1 MRLHNLDNTS
11 IKYYLSEDLK
21 RDPALNEQW
30 DRIDNEFFKP
40 WQRYLNEA
48 TLTPDQINQMFAAA
62 EKETSAGGGNSSM
75 LGKIVDKIIPD
86 AFLGKLEKALPEPDP
101 KAVPDP
107 EFEAKATAAVSGLEA
122 PAETKTG
129 LMAIVK
135 AAVKNPQ
142 AQAVVLSLVGGVL
155 GGLMSKAGPLIAT
168 FFPGGGTA
176 AVAITGAIVAGGVA
190 IAAAKLQGKPWKEAF
205 KGAIKPALAGAAGAV
220 IGQFAAGI
228 AGAAVDKVAGA
239 LSSNKPADAGAPPG
253 GAQGSPEQQQAMAD
267 DQAFQDRMLNKFPP
281 DKGYTFSAK
290 GDSLQVFDANGTK
303 VFNGDIPLKTM
314 SMKAFADLT
323 NNGQMTNS
331 GTTSGSVAGDPMA
344 GVTDAGGGSKR
355 GNSGFNSMKQT
366 NPDGTPYSVDQ
377 INQAK
382 ADLRAGGNLGNYPD
396 GTPKMPGDDYY
407 TQSLAGDFSK
417 VPNTPNDGSTRVI
430 GKQGGVPAGATAT
443 DDAGSYFL
451 NKTNPDGSSSQTIR
465 SNADPADPRVRAEI
479 DARQAYYKN
488 DPQGQAEIKRIMGS
502 GRKGIDD
509 GRIPTG
515 KKLSEGQVYLVFNR
529 IVTRNDYL
537 LVEGRLAEGPMDWLK
552 TKAKN
557 LTTKVTA
564 DKLNSAWQKAG
575 SPTDSEQLKKF
586 LTDQGVA
593 TEVVDKVY
601 TDMKLPAAGAAADA
615 GKPVDT
621 AELEKQ
627 INTFDTKQKQ
637 DILAYLT
644 QSLRTA

>member
-1 MRLHNLDNTS
+1 MRLHDLDKTS

-21 RDPALNEQW
+21 KDTSLNEHW

-40 WQRYLNEA
+40 WQQYLNEA

-62 EKETSAGGGNSSM
+62 EKETSAGGGNSTM

-86 AFLGKLEKALPEPDP
+86 SFLGKLEKALPEPDP

-107 EFEAKATAAVSGLEA
+107 EFEAKATAAVNNLEA

-135 AAVKNPQ
+135 AALKNPQ

-176 AVAITGAIVAGGVA
+176 AVAITGALVAGGVA

-239 LSSNKPADAGAPPG
+239 FKDTGAPPG
-253 GAQGSPEQQQAMAD
+253 GDTSAATTAMDAD
-267 DQAFQDRMLNKFPP
+267 NKMIADLQKEYPP
-281 DKGYTFSAK
+281 DKFEFSGS
-290 GDSLQVFDANGTK
+290 GDELTVIDRATGNPVRTIPGLQGQSMDTK
-303 VFNGDIPLKTM
+303 TL
-314 SMKAFADLT
+314 ADLANDPNKAVSAPPGAGPFST
-323 NNGQMTNS
+323 GKADPGITDNPLSSPTLNKLAAKLAAGQ
-331 GTTSGSVAGDPMA
+331 AP
-344 GVTDAGGGSKR
+344 TDQEMGYLDKIERSAVQ
-355 GNSGFNSMKQT
+355 MVDQT
-366 NPDGTPYSVDQ
+366 NPKGTSNIGSPNSQLTLNSGEVVTG
-377 INQAK
+377 AK
-382 ADLRAGGNLGNYPD
+382 AAQLTTGYFDATQRLKMQAIELQGNAKYAPL
-396 GTPKMPGDDYY
+396 
-407 TQSLAGDFSK
+407 
-417 VPNTPNDGSTRVI
+417 
-430 GKQGGVPAGATAT
+430 
-443 DDAGSYFL
+443 
-451 NKTNPDGSSSQTIR
+451 
-465 SNADPADPRVRAEI
+465 
-479 DARQAYYKN
+479 KN
-488 DPQGQAEIKRIMGS
+488 SIER
-502 GRKGIDD
+502 
-509 GRIPTG
+509 TG

-529 IVTRNDYL
+529 IVTRNNYL
-537 LVEGRLAEGPMDWLK
+537 LTEGRLAEGPMDWLK
-552 TKAKN
+552 TKARN

-575 SPTDSEQLKKF
+575 SPTDSEELKKF
-586 LTDQGVA
+586 LVAQGVA

-601 TDMKLPAAGAAADA
+601 TTMQLPAGASAGAE
-615 GKPVDT
+615 KPVDM

-627 INTFDTKQKQ
+627 ISTFDIKQKK
-637 DILAYLT
+637 DMVAFLT

>member
-21 RDPALNEQW
+21 RDSALNEQW

-62 EKETSAGGGNSSM
+62 EKETSSGGGNSTM

-86 AFLGKLEKALPEPDP
+86 SFLGKLEKALPAPDP
-101 KAVPDP
+101 KAAPDP
-107 EFEAKATAAVSGLEA
+107 EFEAKASAAVQQLEA

-142 AQAVVLSLVGGVL
+142 AQAMVLSLVGGVL

-190 IAAAKLQGKPWKEAF
+190 IAAAKLQGKGWKEAF

-220 IGQFAAGI
+220 IGSMAAQFVDGAVNMAANAVKGAGPDKAAAGGLDPNVAEFERDKADMKGAGPLSTGKADPGI
-228 AGAAVDKVAGA
+228 ADNPLSSPTLNKLAAKVAGGQA
-239 LSSNKPADAGAPPG
+239 LTDQEMGYLDKIERSAVQMVDMTNPKGTSGI
-253 GAQGSPEQQQAMAD
+253 GSPNSQLT
-267 DQAFQDRMLNKFPP
+267 LNSGEVVSGAEAAQMST
-281 DKGYTFSAK
+281 GY
-290 GDSLQVFDANGTK
+290 FDATQRLKMQAIELQGNAKYGT
-303 VFNGDIPLKTM
+303 LK
-314 SMKAFADLT
+314 
-323 NNGQMTNS
+323 NS
-331 GTTSGSVAGDPMA
+331 IE
-344 GVTDAGGGSKR
+344 R
-355 GNSGFNSMKQT
+355 
-366 NPDGTPYSVDQ
+366 
-377 INQAK
+377 
-382 ADLRAGGNLGNYPD
+382 
-396 GTPKMPGDDYY
+396 
-407 TQSLAGDFSK
+407 
-417 VPNTPNDGSTRVI
+417 
-430 GKQGGVPAGATAT
+430 
-443 DDAGSYFL
+443 
-451 NKTNPDGSSSQTIR
+451 
-465 SNADPADPRVRAEI
+465 
-479 DARQAYYKN
+479 
-488 DPQGQAEIKRIMGS
+488 
-502 GRKGIDD
+502 
-509 GRIPTG
+509 TG
-515 KKLSEGQVYLVFNR
+515 KKLSEGQVYLVFNK
-529 IVTRNDYL
+529 IVTRNNYL

-586 LTDQGVA
+586 LIDQGVA

-601 TDMKLPAAGAAADA
+601 TTLKLPAAGADPAAAPGADPAAA
-615 GKPVDT
+615 GADPT
-621 AELEKQ
+621 AAAAALDPKQ
-627 INTFDTKQKQ
+627 AETLYAKVKKEIVTLDKKRQKQ
-637 DILAYLT
+637 MAAYL
-644 QSLRTA
+644 QKQLGTA

>member
-1 MRLHNLDNTS
+1 MRLHDLDKTS

-21 RDPALNEQW
+21 KDTSLNEHW

-40 WQRYLNEA
+40 WQQYLNEA

-62 EKETSAGGGNSSM
+62 EKETSAGGGNSTM

-86 AFLGKLEKALPEPDP
+86 SFLGKLEKALPEPDP

-107 EFEAKATAAVSGLEA
+107 EFEAKATAAVNNLEA

-135 AAVKNPQ
+135 AALKNPQ

-168 FFPGGGTA
+168 VFPGGGTA
-176 AVAITGAIVAGGVA
+176 AVAITGALVAGGVA

-314 SMKAFADLT
+314 GMKAFADLT

-382 ADLRAGGNLGNYPD
+382 SDLRAGNA
-396 GTPKMPGDDYY
+396 
-407 TQSLAGDFSK
+407 SSE
-417 VPNTPNDGSTRVI
+417 
-430 GKQGGVPAGATAT
+430 VPAGATAT
-443 DDAGSYFL
+443 DNAGSYVQ
-451 NKTNPDGSSSQTIR
+451 NKTNPDGSSSQTVR
-465 SNADPADPRVRAEI
+465 SNADPADPRVRASI
-479 DARQAYYKN
+479 DAKQDYYKN
-488 DPQGQAEIKRIMGS
+488 DPQGRAEYAKIMGS

-509 GRIPTG
+509 SLIPTG

-529 IVTRNDYL
+529 IVTRNNYL

-575 SPTDSEQLKKF
+575 SPTDSEELKKF

-593 TEVVDKVY
+593 VEVVDKVY
-601 TDMKLPAAGAAADA
+601 TTLKLPAAGDAPAGADADTPQSQDAAALDP
-615 GKPVDT
+615 KQ
-621 AELEKQ
+621 AETLYAKVKKEILTLDK
-627 INTFDTKQKQ
+627 KSQKQ
-637 DILAYLT
+637 MAAYL
-644 QSLRTA
+644 QKQLGTA

>member
-21 RDPALNEQW
+21 KDPALNEQW

-62 EKETSAGGGNSSM
+62 EKETSAGGGGNSTM
-75 LGKIVDKIIPD
+75 LGKIVDKIIPNS
-86 AFLGKLEKALPEPDP
+86 FLGKLEKSLPDPDP

-107 EFEAKATAAVSGLEA
+107 EFEAKATAAVNSLEA

-129 LMAIVK
+129 LMAVVK

-142 AQAVVLSLVGGVL
+142 AQAMVLSLVGGVL

-239 LSSNKPADAGAPPG
+239 MSSNKPVDTPAGALPG
-253 GAQGSPEQQQAMAD
+253 GSIG
-267 DQAFQDRMLNKFPP
+267 
-281 DKGYTFSAK
+281 KGQELQNGEVVA
-290 GDSLQVFDANGTK
+290 SLDGNGRVTIQRPNGTTYT
-303 VFNGDIPLKTM
+303 VDRNEAYQM
-314 SMKAFADLT
+314 SAA
-323 NNGQMTNS
+323 
-331 GTTSGSVAGDPMA
+331 
-344 GVTDAGGGSKR
+344 
-355 GNSGFNSMKQT
+355 
-366 NPDGTPYSVDQ
+366 
-377 INQAK
+377 AK
-382 ADLRAGGNLGNYPD
+382 AAEFNRDLADTSAQIDQSDAAARGIAPKLPRASAADVAALD
-396 GTPKMPGDDYY
+396 AMD
-407 TQSLAGDFSK
+407 
-417 VPNTPNDGSTRVI
+417 
-430 GKQGGVPAGATAT
+430 GVPAGATAT
-443 DDAGSYFL
+443 DNAGSFVK
-451 NKTNPDGSSSQTIR
+451 NTRNPDGSTSQTVR
-465 SNADPADPRVRAEI
+465 QNADPADPRVMANIRAKQ
-479 DARQAYYKN
+479 DYYKN
-488 DPQGQAEIKRIMGS
+488 DPQGQAEYKRIMAPS
-502 GRKGIDD
+502 RFDSY
-509 GRIPTG
+509 IPTG
-515 KKLSEGQVYLVFNR
+515 KKLSEGQVYLVFNK
-529 IVTRNDYL
+529 IVTRNNYL
-537 LVEGRLAEGPMDWLK
+537 LTEGRLAEGPMDWLK

-601 TDMKLPAAGAAADA
+601 TDMKLPAAGAAAGA
-615 GKPVDT
+615 EKPVDT

>member
-21 RDPALNEQW
+21 KDSALNEHW

-62 EKETSAGGGNSSM
+62 EKETSVGGGNSTM

-86 AFLGKLEKALPEPDP
+86 SFLGKLEKALPEPDP

-107 EFEAKATAAVSGLEA
+107 EFEAKATAAVNNLEA

-135 AAVKNPQ
+135 AALKNPQ

-176 AVAITGAIVAGGVA
+176 AVAITGALVAGGVA

-239 LSSNKPADAGAPPG
+239 LSSTKPVDAPAGALPGGSIGKGQELQNGEVVASLDGNGRVTIQRPDGTTYTVDRNEAYQMSADAKASGAT
-253 GAQGSPEQQQAMAD
+253 S
-267 DQAFQDRMLNKFPP
+267 RR
-281 DKGYTFSAK
+281 
-290 GDSLQVFDANGTK
+290 GD
-303 VFNGDIPLKTM
+303 
-314 SMKAFADLT
+314 
-323 NNGQMTNS
+323 
-331 GTTSGSVAGDPMA
+331 
-344 GVTDAGGGSKR
+344 
-355 GNSGFNSMKQT
+355 SGFNSMKQT

-382 ADLRAGGNLGNYPD
+382 ADLRAGNAR
-396 GTPKMPGDDYY
+396 
-407 TQSLAGDFSK
+407 SE
-417 VPNTPNDGSTRVI
+417 
-430 GKQGGVPAGATAT
+430 VPAGATAT

-451 NKTNPDGSSSQTIR
+451 NKTNPDGSSSQTVR
-465 SNADPADPRVRAEI
+465 SNADPADPRVRASI
-479 DARQAYYKN
+479 DAKQDYYKN
-488 DPQGQAEIKRIMGS
+488 DPQGRAEYAKIMGS

-509 GRIPTG
+509 SKIPTG

-529 IVTRNDYL
+529 IVTRNNYL
-537 LVEGRLAEGPMDWLK
+537 LTEGRLAEGPMDWLK

-601 TDMKLPAAGAAADA
+601 TDMKLPAAGAAATDPAA
-615 GKPVDT
+615 GAAATDPAATGAALDPKK
-621 AELEKQ
+621 AETLYAT
-627 INTFDTKQKQ
+627 INKEIATLDKKSQKQ
-637 DILAYLT
+637 LMAYL
-644 QSLRTA
+644 QKQLGTA

>member
-21 RDPALNEQW
+21 KDPALNEQW

-62 EKETSAGGGNSSM
+62 EKETSSGGGNSTM

-86 AFLGKLEKALPEPDP
+86 SFLGKLEKALPEPDP

-107 EFEAKATAAVSGLEA
+107 EFEAKASAAVQQLEA

-253 GAQGSPEQQQAMAD
+253 GADSTDSNSSTNVADEPVIPGKPLSAKQMAVVDMSKSMGNTPSPEVQAAYDLAKSASSGAPAAGTVDPGIADNPLSSPTLNKLAAKLAAGQAPTDQEMSYLDKIERSAVQMSSATNPQGTSGIGSPNSQLTLNTGEVVTGAKAAQMA
-267 DQAFQDRMLNKFPP
+267 N
-281 DKGYTFSAK
+281 GY
-290 GDSLQVFDANGTK
+290 FDATQRLKMQAIELQGNAKYGT
-303 VFNGDIPLKTM
+303 LK
-314 SMKAFADLT
+314 
-323 NNGQMTNS
+323 NS
-331 GTTSGSVAGDPMA
+331 IE
-344 GVTDAGGGSKR
+344 R
-355 GNSGFNSMKQT
+355 
-366 NPDGTPYSVDQ
+366 
-377 INQAK
+377 
-382 ADLRAGGNLGNYPD
+382 
-396 GTPKMPGDDYY
+396 
-407 TQSLAGDFSK
+407 
-417 VPNTPNDGSTRVI
+417 
-430 GKQGGVPAGATAT
+430 
-443 DDAGSYFL
+443 
-451 NKTNPDGSSSQTIR
+451 
-465 SNADPADPRVRAEI
+465 
-479 DARQAYYKN
+479 
-488 DPQGQAEIKRIMGS
+488 
-502 GRKGIDD
+502 
-509 GRIPTG
+509 TG
-515 KKLSEGQVYLVFNR
+515 KKLSEGQVYLVFNN
-529 IVTRNDYL
+529 IVTRNNYL
-537 LVEGRLAEGPMDWLK
+537 LTEGRLVEGPMDWLK

-586 LTDQGVA
+586 LIDQGVA

-601 TDMKLPAAGAAADA
+601 ATLKLPAAGTDPAAAALDP
-615 GKPVDT
+615 KQ
-621 AELEKQ
+621 AETLYAKVKKEIVTLDK
-627 INTFDTKQKQ
+627 KSQKQ
-637 DILAYLT
+637 MAAYL
-644 QSLRTA
+644 QKQLGTA

>member
-1 MRLHNLDNTS
+1 MRLHDLDKTS

-21 RDPALNEQW
+21 KDTSLNEHW

-40 WQRYLNEA
+40 WQQYLNEA

-62 EKETSAGGGNSSM
+62 EKETSAGGGNSTM

-86 AFLGKLEKALPEPDP
+86 SFLGKLEKALPEPDP

-107 EFEAKATAAVSGLEA
+107 EFEAKATAAVNNLEA

-135 AAVKNPQ
+135 AALKNPQ

-176 AVAITGAIVAGGVA
+176 AVAITGALVAGGVA

-239 LSSNKPADAGAPPG
+239 FKDTGAPPG
-253 GAQGSPEQQQAMAD
+253 GDTSAATTAMDAD
-267 DQAFQDRMLNKFPP
+267 NKMIADLQKEYPP
-281 DKGYTFSAK
+281 DKFEFSGS
-290 GDSLQVFDANGTK
+290 GDKLTVIDRATGQKVQTLDGLQGQSMDTK
-303 VFNGDIPLKTM
+303 TL
-314 SMKAFADLT
+314 ADLANDPNKAVSAPPGAGPFST
-323 NNGQMTNS
+323 GKADPGITDNPLSSPTLNKLAAKLAAGQ
-331 GTTSGSVAGDPMA
+331 AP
-344 GVTDAGGGSKR
+344 TDQEMSYLDKIERSAVQ
-355 GNSGFNSMKQT
+355 MVDQT
-366 NPDGTPYSVDQ
+366 NPKGTSNIGSPNSQLTLNSGEVVTG
-377 INQAK
+377 AK
-382 ADLRAGGNLGNYPD
+382 AAQLTTGYFDATQRLKMQAIELQGNAKYAPL
-396 GTPKMPGDDYY
+396 
-407 TQSLAGDFSK
+407 
-417 VPNTPNDGSTRVI
+417 
-430 GKQGGVPAGATAT
+430 
-443 DDAGSYFL
+443 
-451 NKTNPDGSSSQTIR
+451 
-465 SNADPADPRVRAEI
+465 
-479 DARQAYYKN
+479 KN
-488 DPQGQAEIKRIMGS
+488 SIER
-502 GRKGIDD
+502 
-509 GRIPTG
+509 TG

-529 IVTRNDYL
+529 IVTRNNYL
-537 LVEGRLAEGPMDWLK
+537 LTEGRLAEGPMDWLK
-552 TKAKN
+552 TKARN

-575 SPTDSEQLKKF
+575 SPTDSEELKKF
-586 LTDQGVA
+586 LVAQGVA

-601 TDMKLPAAGAAADA
+601 TTMQLPAGASAGAE
-615 GKPVDT
+615 KPVDM

-627 INTFDTKQKQ
+627 ISTFDIKQKK
-637 DILAYLT
+637 DMVAFLT

>member
-40 WQRYLNEA
+40 WQQYLKEA

-62 EKETSAGGGNSSM
+62 EKETSAGGGGNSTM

-86 AFLGKLEKALPEPDP
+86 SFLGKLEKALPEPDP

-107 EFEAKATAAVSGLEA
+107 EFEAKATAAVNNLEA

-135 AAVKNPQ
+135 AALKNPQ

-176 AVAITGAIVAGGVA
+176 AVAITGALVAGGVA

-239 LSSNKPADAGAPPG
+239 FKDTGAPPG
-253 GAQGSPEQQQAMAD
+253 GDTSAATTAMDAD
-267 DQAFQDRMLNKFPP
+267 NKMIADLQKEYPP
-281 DKGYTFSAK
+281 DKFEFSGSGDELTVIDRATGNPVRTIDGLKGQSMDTKTLADLANDPNKAVSAPPGAGPFSTGKADPGITDNPLSSPTLNKLAAKLAAGQAPTDQEMSYLDKIEKSAVQMASAANPQGTSGIGSPNSQLTLNTGEVVTGAKAAQMANGY
-290 GDSLQVFDANGTK
+290 FDATQRLKMQAIELQGAAKYGT
-303 VFNGDIPLKTM
+303 LK
-314 SMKAFADLT
+314 
-323 NNGQMTNS
+323 NS
-331 GTTSGSVAGDPMA
+331 IE
-344 GVTDAGGGSKR
+344 R
-355 GNSGFNSMKQT
+355 
-366 NPDGTPYSVDQ
+366 
-377 INQAK
+377 
-382 ADLRAGGNLGNYPD
+382 
-396 GTPKMPGDDYY
+396 
-407 TQSLAGDFSK
+407 
-417 VPNTPNDGSTRVI
+417 
-430 GKQGGVPAGATAT
+430 
-443 DDAGSYFL
+443 
-451 NKTNPDGSSSQTIR
+451 
-465 SNADPADPRVRAEI
+465 
-479 DARQAYYKN
+479 
-488 DPQGQAEIKRIMGS
+488 
-502 GRKGIDD
+502 
-509 GRIPTG
+509 TG

-529 IVTRNDYL
+529 IVTRNNYL
-537 LVEGRLAEGPMDWLK
+537 LTEGRLVEGPMDWLK

-564 DKLNSAWQKAG
+564 DKLNSAWKKAG

-601 TDMKLPAAGAAADA
+601 TTLKLPAADPAAAPGEDPA
-615 GKPVDT
+615 AAAALDPKQ
-621 AELEKQ
+621 AETLYAKVKKEIVTLDK
-627 INTFDTKQKQ
+627 KSQKQ
-637 DILAYLT
+637 MAAYL
-644 QSLRTA
+644 QKQLGTA

>member
-11 IKYYLSEDLK
+11 IKYYLTEDLK
-21 RDPALNEQW
+21 KDPALNEHW

-40 WQRYLNEA
+40 WQQYLNEA

-62 EKETSAGGGNSSM
+62 EKETSAGGGGNSTM

-86 AFLGKLEKALPEPDP
+86 SFLGKLEKALPEPNP
-101 KAVPDP
+101 KAVADP
-107 EFEAKATAAVSGLEA
+107 EFEAKATAAVNNLEA

-135 AAVKNPQ
+135 AALKNPQ

-168 FFPGGGTA
+168 VFPGGGTA
-176 AVAITGAIVAGGVA
+176 AVAITGALVAGGVA

-314 SMKAFADLT
+314 GMKAFADLT

-382 ADLRAGGNLGNYPD
+382 SDLRAGNA
-396 GTPKMPGDDYY
+396 
-407 TQSLAGDFSK
+407 SSE
-417 VPNTPNDGSTRVI
+417 
-430 GKQGGVPAGATAT
+430 VPAGATAT
-443 DDAGSYFL
+443 DNAGSYVQ
-451 NKTNPDGSSSQTIR
+451 NKTNPDGSSSQTVR
-465 SNADPADPRVRAEI
+465 SNADPADPRVRASI
-479 DARQAYYKN
+479 DAKQDYYKN
-488 DPQGQAEIKRIMGS
+488 DPQGRAEYAKIMGS

-509 GRIPTG
+509 SLIPTG

-529 IVTRNDYL
+529 IVTRNNYL

-575 SPTDSEQLKKF
+575 SPTDSEELKKF

-593 TEVVDKVY
+593 VEVVDKVY
-601 TDMKLPAAGAAADA
+601 TTLKLPAAGDAPAGADADTPQSQDAAALDP
-615 GKPVDT
+615 KQ
-621 AELEKQ
+621 AETLYAKVKKEILTLDK
-627 INTFDTKQKQ
+627 KSQKQ
-637 DILAYLT
+637 MAAYL
-644 QSLRTA
+644 QKQLGTA